1 MRRAL
6 MLVAVP
12 VAAWSLAACTIET
25 NPEVVTVTVSAD
37 PTTPSVVPTTTAAPA
52 TTTPQAPQSPPA
64 AIPPATGG
72 SPTIEIGRS
81 VPMPDVVC
89 MNLQLA
95 QDTIQ
100 AAGVFFSRSVDATG
114 ADRMQVID
122 RNWIVVSQQPAPG
135 VEVGEGEAVL
145 SVVRDTEPNTC

>member
-6 MLVAVP
+6 MVTAVAVP
-12 VAAWSLAACTIET
+12 LAAWSLAGCTIET
-25 NPEVVTVTVSAD
+25 NPEVVTVTVSPD
-37 PTTPSVVPTTTAAPA
+37 PPTTSTLPAATAAPTTT
-52 TTTPQAPQSPPA
+52 TPPPA
-64 AIPPATGG
+64 AIPPATGA

-122 RNWIVVSQQPAPG
+122 RNWIVVAQQPAPG

-145 SVVRDTEPNTC
+145 SVVRDTEPNSC